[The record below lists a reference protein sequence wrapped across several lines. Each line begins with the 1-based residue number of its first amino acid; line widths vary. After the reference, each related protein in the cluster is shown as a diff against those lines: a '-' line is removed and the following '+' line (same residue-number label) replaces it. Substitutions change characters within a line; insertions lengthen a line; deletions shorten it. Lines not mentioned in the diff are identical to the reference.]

1 MPRSIRA
8 SNWNKSLELVLT
20 MTDPAKT
27 LNFQIPETQPEGEGE
42 VPNTYWKMVSYHF
55 KKRKLAVLGLWI
67 TIFLFFVAIFAPLLA
82 NDKPIVFY
90 HQGNVY
96 FPVFSGADKVGSF
109 VWRDMK
115 KKAPFVYQHVT
126 GKENAIAIWPLV
138 KYSPTEYNL
147 LEYLAPPDS
156 RHWFGT
162 DDSGRDVLSRMIY
175 GAKISLKVGFV
186 AVGIALIIGIMLGA
200 LAGYFGGWTDI
211 VISRAIEIMLTIPT
225 FFLIIAIIAVKG
237 SSIYNIMAVIGL
249 TGWMGIARFV
259 RAEFLKLKRL
269 DFIMALRA
277 LGASHKRIIFL
288 HMLPNAMAP
297 VLVSAVFGIAGAIL
311 TESSLSF
318 LGFGVQPPTPSW
330 GQILSQSRNYIEF
343 AWWLTIFPGFAIF
356 ISITAYNLVG
366 EGLRDAMDPKL
377 FR

>member
-1 MPRSIRA
+1 
-8 SNWNKSLELVLT
+8 
-20 MTDPAKT
+20 MTDQAKT
-27 LNFQIPETQPEGEGE
+27 LDFQILETQSEAKGE

-67 TIFLFFVAIFAPLLA
+67 TIFLFFVAIFANLLA
-82 NDKPIVFY
+82 SDKPILFY
-90 HQGNVY
+90 HQGKVY
-96 FPVFSGADKVGSF
+96 FPVFSGAEKVGSF
-109 VWRDMK
+109 VWKDLK
-115 KKAPFVYQHVT
+115 KKAPFVYQHVA
-126 GKENAIAIWPLV
+126 GKEEAIAIWPVV

-156 RHWFGT
+156 SHWFGT
-162 DDSGRDVLSRMIY
+162 DDSGRDVLSRMIH
-175 GAKISLKVGFV
+175 GARISLSVGFV
-186 AVGIALIIGIMLGA
+186 AVGIAMIIGVLLGA
-200 LAGYFGGWTDI
+200 LAGYFGGWPDI

-225 FFLIIAIIAVKG
+225 FFLIIAIIAFLPP
-237 SSIYNIMAVIGL
+237 SIYNIMVVIGL
-249 TGWMGIARFV
+249 TGWTGFARFV
-259 RAEFLKLKRL
+259 RAEFLKLKQL
-269 DFIMALRA
+269 DFITALRA

-318 LGFGVQPPTPSW
+318 LGFGVPPPTPSW
-330 GQILSQSRNYIEF
+330 GEILSQSRDYIEF
-343 AWWLTIFPGFAIF
+343 AWWLTVFPGFAIF
-356 ISITAYNLVG
+356 MSITAYNLVG

>member
-1 MPRSIRA
+1 
-8 SNWNKSLELVLT
+8 

-27 LNFQIPETQPEGEGE
+27 LDFQIPETQSEVKGE

-55 KKRKLAVLGLWI
+55 KKRKLAVFGLWI
-67 TIFLFFVAIFAPLLA
+67 TIFLFFIAIFANLLA
-82 NDKPIVFY
+82 NDRPILFY
-90 HQGNVY
+90 HQGNVF
-96 FPVFSGADKVGSF
+96 FPAFSGADKIGPF
-109 VWRDMK
+109 VWKDLRK
-115 KKAPFVYQHVT
+115 TNPVIYQHVG
-126 GKENAIAIWPLV
+126 GKGEAIAIWPLV

-162 DDSGRDVLSRMIY
+162 DDSGRDVLSRMIH
-175 GAKISLKVGFV
+175 GSRISLSVGFV
-186 AVGIALIIGIMLGA
+186 AVGIALIIGIFLGA

-225 FFLIIAIIAVKG
+225 FFLIIAIIAIKG

-249 TGWMGIARFV
+249 TGWMGVARFV
-259 RAEFLKLKRL
+259 RAEFLKLKQL
-269 DFIMALRA
+269 DFITALRA
-277 LGASHKRIIFL
+277 LGASHRRIIFL

-330 GQILSQSRNYIEF
+330 GEILSQSRDYIEF
-343 AWWLTIFPGFAIF
+343 AWWLTLFPGFAIF
-356 ISITAYNLVG
+356 MSITAYNLVG